1 MKRRKVEVCTLGKLT
16 VVFSATDHGDCLFAA
31 KVEERGSTRE
41 AGESGGH
48 EGKADSGSSKHV
60 VRCVGF
66 PIEKRRFVDVVQAVT
81 GTRFGEK
88 GEQVNTAGVM
98 ERKSVS

>member
-60 VRCVGF
+60 VRCVRF
-66 PIEKRRFVDVVQAVT
+66 PIEKE
-81 GTRFGEK
+81 EK
-88 GEQVNTAGVM
+88 E
-98 ERKSVS
+98 S